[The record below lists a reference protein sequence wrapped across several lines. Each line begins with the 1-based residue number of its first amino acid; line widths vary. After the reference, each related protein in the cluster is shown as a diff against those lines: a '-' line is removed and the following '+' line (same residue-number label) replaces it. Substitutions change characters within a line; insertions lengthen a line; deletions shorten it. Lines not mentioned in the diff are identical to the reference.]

1 VNLIQGDVIMATA
14 TPTVIGSVRSLW
26 RYPVKSMLGEEL
38 DTAEVT
44 ERGLLGDR
52 AYALVDASDGK
63 VASAKQPRKWA
74 SLVTFQASYAN
85 SPRRGE
91 PLPQVRITLPDG
103 TTVSHDT
110 PDCHARLSQAC
121 GREVSLQAAGLATA
135 TVELYWP
142 DVEGL
147 VLRETVRDFN
157 LPEHT
162 FFDSAPLH
170 LLTTATLGRLSD
182 LYPQGQFAVQRFR
195 PNLVIEPATD
205 TRDFLENAWVD
216 RTLAIGATV
225 RLHITGG
232 CYRCVMTTLPQADL
246 PPDAAI
252 LRTIAQHN
260 EAHAGVY
267 ATMLQGGTI
276 RSGDEVRLE

>member
-1 VNLIQGDVIMATA
+1 MATA

-74 SLVTFQASYAN
+74 PLVTFQASYDH
-85 SPRRGE
+85 SPRLGE
-91 PLPQVRITLPDG
+91 PLPHVRITLPDG
-103 TTVSHDT
+103 TTVSHDA
-110 PDCHARLSQAC
+110 PDCHARLSRAC
-121 GREVSLQAAGLATA
+121 GREVTLQAASLNTA

-147 VLRETVRDFN
+147 VLRETIRDFN

-162 FFDSAPLH
+162 FFDLAPLH
-170 LLTTATLGRLSD
+170 LLTTATLGRLGD

-195 PNLVIEPATD
+195 PNIVIEPTTD

-246 PPDAAI
+246 PHDVTI

-267 ATMLQGGTI
+267 ATMLRGGTI
-276 RSGDEVRLE
+276 RCSDEVRIE

>member
-1 VNLIQGDVIMATA
+1 MAT
-14 TPTVIGSVRSLW
+14 TSSTSVGSVTSLW

-38 DTAEVT
+38 DAAEVT

-52 AYALVDASDGK
+52 AYALVDTSDGK

-74 SLVTFQASYAN
+74 QLVTFQAAYTHP
-85 SPRRGE
+85 PRLGE

-103 TTVSHDT
+103 TTVSSDAS
-110 PDCHARLSQAC
+110 DCHARLSQAC
-121 GREVSLQAAGLATA
+121 GREVTLHAAGLNTA

-147 VLRETVRDFN
+147 VLRETVGEFT
-157 LPEHT
+157 LPEST
-162 FFDSAPLH
+162 FFDLAPIH

-195 PNLVIEPATD
+195 PNIVIEPATD

-246 PPDAAI
+246 PHDVAI

-267 ATMLQGGTI
+267 ATLLQGGTI
-276 RSGDEVRLE
+276 RCGDDVWIE